1 MAKEEQTPEHLRSNR
16 SQISQ
21 GIGRAVLKSM
31 GWKVAGSIPN
41 EKRILIVAAPH
52 TSNWDFVIGM
62 GALLGLNAKIRW
74 IGKHTLFKPGIS
86 WFFRWLGGIPVNRK
100 NPASLIEDVSNMIKK
115 DRGLM
120 IGVAPEGTRKKI
132 NRWKTG
138 FLRIAKTTQSKIL
151 FISIDAPS
159 KTIKIASTLF
169 TPTEDKEN
177 DLEFVKSYFRNF
189 KGINPD
195 QS

>member
-16 SQISQ
+16 SKISQ
-21 GIGRAVLKSM
+21 WIGRTVLKSM

-100 NPASLIEDVSNMIKK
+100 NPASFIEDISNMIKK

-189 KGINPD
+189 KGINPE

>member
-21 GIGRAVLKSM
+21 WIGRAVLKSM

-169 TPTEDKEN
+169 TPTEDKES

>member
-21 GIGRAVLKSM
+21 WIGRAVLKSM

-159 KTIKIASTLF
+159 KTIKIANTLF

>member
-21 GIGRAVLKSM
+21 WIGRAVLKSM

-86 WFFRWLGGIPVNRK
+86 WFFRWLGGIPVNLK

-159 KTIKIASTLF
+159 KTIKIANTLF

>member
-21 GIGRAVLKSM
+21 WIGRAVLKSM

-151 FISIDAPS
+151 FISIDEPS

>member
-21 GIGRAVLKSM
+21 WIGRAVLKSM

-151 FISIDAPS
+151 FISIDSPS

>member
-16 SQISQ
+16 SKISQ
-21 GIGRAVLKSM
+21 WIGRTVLKSM

-100 NPASLIEDVSNMIKK
+100 NPASLIEDISNMIKK

-151 FISIDAPS
+151 FISIDEPS

>member
-16 SQISQ
+16 SKISQ
-21 GIGRAVLKSM
+21 WIGRTVLKSM

-138 FLRIAKTTQSKIL
+138 FLRIAKTTHSKIL

-159 KTIKIASTLF
+159 KTIQIASTLF

>member
-1 MAKEEQTPEHLRSNR
+1 MISIERSDRFSSMKKILKQAK
-16 SQISQ
+16 
-21 GIGRAVLKSM
+21 LKVSE
-31 GWKVAGSIPN
+31 GYSI
-41 EKRILIVAAPH
+41 II
-52 TSNWDFVIGM
+52 F
-62 GALLGLNAKIRW
+62 
-74 IGKHTLFKPGIS
+74 
-86 WFFRWLGGIPVNRK
+86 
-100 NPASLIEDVSNMIKK
+100 
-115 DRGLM
+115 
-120 IGVAPEGTRKKI
+120 PEGTRKKI

-169 TPTEDKEN
+169 TPTEDKED

>member
-16 SQISQ
+16 SHISQ
-21 GIGRAVLKSM
+21 WIGRTVLKSM
-31 GWKVAGSIPN
+31 GWKVAGFIPN

-62 GALLGLNAKIRW
+62 GAILGLNAKIRW

-132 NRWKTG
+132 SRWKTG

>member
-21 GIGRAVLKSM
+21 WIGRAVLKSM

-169 TPTEDKEN
+169 TPTEEKEN
-177 DLEFVKSYFRNF
+177 DLEFVKSYFRNV
-189 KGINPD
+189 KGMNPD

>member
-21 GIGRAVLKSM
+21 WIGRAVLKSM

-74 IGKHTLFKPGIS
+74 IGKHTLFKPGFS

-138 FLRIAKTTQSKIL
+138 FLRSAKTTQSKIL

-195 QS
+195 LS

>member
-1 MAKEEQTPEHLRSNR
+1 MAKEEQTPQHLRSNR

-21 GIGRAVLKSM
+21 WIGRTVLKSM

-151 FISIDAPS
+151 FISIDSPS

>member
-21 GIGRAVLKSM
+21 WIGRAVLKSM

-189 KGINPD
+189 KWINPD

>member
-21 GIGRAVLKSM
+21 WIGRAVLKSM

-132 NRWKTG
+132 NRWKRCTY
-138 FLRIAKTTQSKIL
+138 KIEDCL
-151 FISIDAPS
+151 PCEILQ
-159 KTIKIASTLF
+159 TLN
-169 TPTEDKEN
+169 PNATERK
-177 DLEFVKSYFRNF
+177 KSRWRRV
-189 KGINPD
+189 
-195 QS
+195 

>member
-16 SQISQ
+16 SKISQ
-21 GIGRAVLKSM
+21 WIGRTVLKSM

>member
-16 SQISQ
+16 SKISQ
-21 GIGRAVLKSM
+21 WIGRTVLKSM

-100 NPASLIEDVSNMIKK
+100 NPASFIEDISNMIKK

-189 KGINPD
+189 KGINPN

>member
-16 SQISQ
+16 SKISQ
-21 GIGRAVLKSM
+21 WIGRTVLKSM

-169 TPTEDKEN
+169 TPTEDKED

>member
-16 SQISQ
+16 SKISQ
-21 GIGRAVLKSM
+21 WIGRTVLKSM

-177 DLEFVKSYFRNF
+177 DLEYVKSYFRNF

>member
-16 SQISQ
+16 SKISQ
-21 GIGRAVLKSM
+21 WIGRTVLKSM

-100 NPASLIEDVSNMIKK
+100 NPASFIEDVSNMIKK

-159 KTIKIASTLF
+159 KTIKIASNLF

>member
-21 GIGRAVLKSM
+21 WIGRTVLKSM

-62 GALLGLNAKIRW
+62 GALLGLNAKIRL

-177 DLEFVKSYFRNF
+177 DLEFLKSYFRNF

>member
-16 SQISQ
+16 SKISQ
-21 GIGRAVLKSM
+21 WIGRTVLKSM

-159 KTIKIASTLF
+159 KTIKIANTLF

>member
-21 GIGRAVLKSM
+21 WIGRAVLKSM

-100 NPASLIEDVSNMIKK
+100 NPASLIEDISNMIKK

>member
-1 MAKEEQTPEHLRSNR
+1 
-16 SQISQ
+16 
-21 GIGRAVLKSM
+21 
-31 GWKVAGSIPN
+31 
-41 EKRILIVAAPH
+41 
-52 TSNWDFVIGM
+52 M

>member
-21 GIGRAVLKSM
+21 WIGRVVLKSM

>member
-16 SQISQ
+16 SKISQ
-21 GIGRAVLKSM
+21 WIGRTVLKSM

-86 WFFRWLGGIPVNRK
+86 WFLRWLGGIPVNRK
-100 NPASLIEDVSNMIKK
+100 NPASFIEDISNMIKK

>member
-21 GIGRAVLKSM
+21 WIGRAVLKSM

-41 EKRILIVAAPH
+41 EKKILIVAAPH

-159 KTIKIASTLF
+159 KTIKIANTLF

>member
-21 GIGRAVLKSM
+21 WIGRAVLKSM

-74 IGKHTLFKPGIS
+74 IGKHSLFQPGIA

>member
-21 GIGRAVLKSM
+21 WIGRAVLKSM

-189 KGINPD
+189 KGINPG

>member
-21 GIGRAVLKSM
+21 WIGRAVLKSM

-86 WFFRWLGGIPVNRK
+86 WFFRCLGGIPVNRK
-100 NPASLIEDVSNMIKK
+100 NPASFIEDISNMIKK

>member
-16 SQISQ
+16 SKISQ
-21 GIGRAVLKSM
+21 WIGRAVLKSM

>member
-1 MAKEEQTPEHLRSNR
+1 MRYLLSKLFFK
-16 SQISQ
+16 I
-21 GIGRAVLKSM
+21 L
-31 GWKVAGSIPN
+31 GWKVVGGKDYPDKCVVIC
-41 EKRILIVAAPH
+41 APH

-120 IGVAPEGTRKKI
+120 IGMAPEGTRKKI